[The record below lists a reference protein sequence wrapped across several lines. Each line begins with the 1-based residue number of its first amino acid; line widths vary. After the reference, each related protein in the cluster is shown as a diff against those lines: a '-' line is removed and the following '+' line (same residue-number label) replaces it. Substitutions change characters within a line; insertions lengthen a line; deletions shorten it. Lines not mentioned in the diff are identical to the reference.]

1 MKRLVIMSLAAVAF
15 ASCAGDAQGVVID
28 EQNAQ
33 NAAYDLSYE
42 LATAVT
48 EAASYEEFKAAREAL
63 ESHEEAF
70 RTQIGGEEYLI
81 FLEETNCVLNEK

>member
-1 MKRLVIMSLAAVAF
+1 MCLAAVAF

-42 LATAVT
+42 LATAVV

-81 FLEETNCVLNEK
+81 FLEETNYVLNEK